1 METNFSIAR
10 LGLLIKK
17 QWADHSRLYGL
28 SMIAILGLM
37 AVALF
42 LWSIIPSGGMNDRN
56 YNVTTVMF
64 FIGLFITGCIFS
76 GMTFADLAQRTTG
89 IYYLSVPAT
98 ALEKLVC
105 AVLYSQVF
113 YNIFYVAGF
122 FLLRALVLYSLSL
135 HPDINVHYDHLNAND
150 NEAFYYMG
158 VGYASLQT
166 LFLLGSIYFERFAFV
181 KTIVSGVLVLLVTF
195 LFMRYVVY
203 PIMPHGHFNGDQ
215 SGVVF
220 EKDGGG
226 DGAAAR
232 VKMVFGFPK
241 WLSDTLWFLLRYIWV
256 PALWTVTYFR
266 LKEKQL

>member
-1 METNFSIAR
+1 METNFSLTR

-17 QWADHSRLYGL
+17 QWADHSKLYGL

-37 AVALF
+37 GVALF

-64 FIGLFITGCIFS
+64 FVGLFITGCIFS

-98 ALEKLVC
+98 ALEKLVS

-122 FLLRALVLYSLSL
+122 FALRALALSML
-135 HPDINVHYDHLNAND
+135 AMHPEINVHYDHLNNND
-150 NEAFYYMG
+150 QEAFYYMVLIYG
-158 VGYASLQT
+158 SLQT

-181 KTIVSGVLVLLVTF
+181 KTIVSSVLVLLVTF
-195 LFMRYVVY
+195 LFMRYIVY
-203 PIMPHGHFNGDQ
+203 PIMPHGHFEGSHAQ
-215 SGVVF
+215 FVF
-220 EKDGGG
+220 EKG
-226 DGAAAR
+226 DG
-232 VKMVFGFPK
+232 VPTKYKMVFGFPK
-241 WLSDTLWFLLRYIWV
+241 WLLDTLWFLLRYIWV